1 MLTHYLVFLAETATI
16 VLALLILA
24 GGLIFLGLKGMTV
37 TAALQAVE
45 EASGVTLHG
54 QHLLAARN
62 QHHVTFAEPLADGD
76 EVAFFP
82 PVTRG

>member
-1 MLTHYLVFLAETATI
+1 MLHVKFFASVRERVGRSQMDLPWSE
-16 VLALLILA
+16 
-24 GGLIFLGLKGMTV
+24 GMTV

-62 QHHVTFAEPLADGD
+62 QNHVTFAERLADGD

-82 PVTRG
+82 PVTGG

>member
-1 MLTHYLVFLAETATI
+1 LRESMLHVKFFASVRERVGRSQMDLPWSE
-16 VLALLILA
+16 
-24 GGLIFLGLKGMTV
+24 GMTV

-82 PVTRG
+82 PVTGG